1 MPVEVY
7 IILSIVAA
15 MVIGLVALPSRRGH
29 ARQFYARG
37 LLTEEL
43 PDYPSVELK
52 VLDDGSVRLTRRGL
66 EPLSENS
73 EINLSA
79 EVIGFNVAIKEHII
93 PRPGM
98 GAQNQAQFILKFFG
112 RERYHISYTAD
123 CGQGFCAFT
132 LNIRPGIVSDKP
144 LTL

>member
-7 IILSIVAA
+7 IILSIAAA
-15 MVIGLVALPSRRGH
+15 MVIGLMALPSRRGH
-29 ARQFYARG
+29 ARQFYVQG
-37 LLTEEL
+37 ILTEEL
-43 PDYPSVELK
+43 PDYPSVEIR
-52 VLDDGSVRLTRRGL
+52 VLDDGTVRLTRRGL

-73 EINLSA
+73 EVNISA

-93 PRPGM
+93 ERM
-98 GAQNQAQFILKFFG
+98 GIGAENQAEFRLKFFG

-123 CGQGFCAFT
+123 RGQGFCAFT
-132 LNIRPGIVSDKP
+132 LNIKPGIVSDKP